1 MVTTQ
6 VLLLL
11 AAASTGDT
19 VLLDF
24 SSRWCA
30 PCRQM
35 DSTVQRLASAGYPVR
50 KIDVDQQRELA
61 ARFRVT
67 SVPCFV
73 LVSGGRE
80 VDRVVGAVSH
90 ARLVQMFEKSRGPS
104 SPQQLGLASQPNQ
117 QVRGQSPGRGFGGVS
132 FPDPRQLFGSASGKH
147 STSDVPPSDPLAAN
161 HDSSTRA
168 AGVHKANVNRAL
180 AATVRLQVDDPAGH
194 SFGTGTVID
203 VHTNEALIVTCG
215 HIFRDSGG
223 RGHIRVDFFVGGEAR
238 SVSGTLISFDLER
251 DVALVSFVPSVALNP
266 APVAPAGTRFHPGD
280 MVFSIGCDRGADP
293 SVRTSRIVGVDK
305 YLGPPN
311 IEVVGEPVNGR
322 SGGGLFT
329 ADGLLIGICNFA
341 DPTDN
346 EGIYASLPNIHWELD
361 RIGQQ
366 RIYAGSSATRGAG
379 QVAGGNSPNA
389 IRTPGALGEG
399 GTVPANDTEVIC
411 IVRSK
416 TDPRGGERLLI
427 LSQPS
432 QELLDRLAR
441 ESGPNGSV
449 ADRRPLP
456 PVQTPRFG
464 RQPIIRAQ
472 SSGR

>member
-1 MVTTQ
+1 M
-6 VLLLL
+6 
-11 AAASTGDT
+11 
-19 VLLDF
+19 
-24 SSRWCA
+24 
-30 PCRQM
+30 
-35 DSTVQRLASAGYPVR
+35 
-50 KIDVDQQRELA
+50 
-61 ARFRVT
+61 
-67 SVPCFV
+67 
-73 LVSGGRE
+73 
-80 VDRVVGAVSH
+80 
-90 ARLVQMFEKSRGPS
+90 
-104 SPQQLGLASQPNQ
+104 
-117 QVRGQSPGRGFGGVS
+117 
-132 FPDPRQLFGSASGKH
+132 
-147 STSDVPPSDPLAAN
+147 
-161 HDSSTRA
+161 
-168 AGVHKANVNRAL
+168 
-180 AATVRLQVDDPAGH
+180 
-194 SFGTGTVID
+194 
-203 VHTNEALIVTCG
+203 IVTCG

-293 SVRTSRIVGVDK
+293 SIRTSRIAGVDK

-416 TDPRGGERLLI
+416 TDPHGGERLLI

-441 ESGPNGSV
+441 ESGPNGGV

-456 PVQTPRFG
+456 NAIYFTLPPGGSTAIAVGEGGLQNLRSPPNAASGPPRSFLATLPEG
-464 RQPIIRAQ
+464 
-472 SSGR
+472 G